1 MRQMMINPILKLM
14 VISSSLLRWLLTI
27 KLKLLRILRHW
38 NQLILQLLLKGRGP
52 ASLVHDLG
60 GSRGTI

>member
-14 VISSSLLRWLLTI
+14 VISSSLLRWLTI

-38 NQLILQLLLKGRGP
+38 NPLILQLLLKGRGI

-60 GSRGTI
+60 GSRGPI